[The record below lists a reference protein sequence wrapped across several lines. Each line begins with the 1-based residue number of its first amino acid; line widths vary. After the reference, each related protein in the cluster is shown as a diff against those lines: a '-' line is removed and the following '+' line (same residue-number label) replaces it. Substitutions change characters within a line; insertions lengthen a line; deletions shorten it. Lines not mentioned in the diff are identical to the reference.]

1 MLRVP
6 VALPAS
12 AGAKTTNRSQCV
24 PGAMTPFQ
32 LRSEERRVGEKGKW
46 WVAVT
51 VPNKTP
57 VVPVLV
63 ICTVW
68 AALVAP
74 TVTEP
79 NDRLVGET
87 ETAVTG
93 AVPVPA
99 TLDGNTLPAAP
110 MLRVPVALPAS
121 AGAKTTNRSQCV
133 PGAMTPF
140 QL

>member
-1 MLRVP
+1 M
-6 VALPAS
+6 
-12 AGAKTTNRSQCV
+12 
-24 PGAMTPFQ
+24 
-32 LRSEERRVGEKGKW
+32 
-46 WVAVT
+46 T
-51 VPNKTP
+51 VPTNTP

-99 TLDGNTLPAAP
+99 RLTG
-110 MLRVPVALPAS
+110 
-121 AGAKTTNRSQCV
+121 
-133 PGAMTPF
+133 
-140 QL
+140 